1 MIQPVLSCCESIDTD
16 LSVFLDSEEAEFYV
30 YLGVALLERVSV
42 SSEKID
48 HKMLIGRLY
57 NGGAKL
63 SLLRERFGHDPRT
76 IKKWAD
82 ALKSCDINEITTAFA
97 GRQAC
102 LKRTP
107 ELIKYVLQ
115 QYQIRSFLGRSYR
128 EKIILGVE
136 EIFDVKISPSLV
148 SKICH
153 SEKISSE
160 LINNDATNIV
170 VNRVTV
176 DLTEHNL
183 SSNDNLTVQRSP
195 CFLSK
200 CNDLPYLEK
209 RMLQHA
215 GLILFDSA
223 DVHYDPLEQQIICQ
237 LLQGAVN
244 IEQSKTLCFESLR
257 FFNDQ
262 LIQCLREQRSQLD
275 HFATPGNVI
284 ELYRKNN
291 QLLND
296 GPGRGM
302 VFYFDP
308 HTKHYTGQLK
318 ILKSWCGSLHS
329 VSKVINLDCFHTL
342 SGRPC
347 FIQHYSPYY
356 DMRERFFISLSQ
368 FDKLFAPDQ
377 CSGRTFIIDRGIF
390 GQECFDRFQN
400 DYLITWEKDFDGS
413 TLDDGKPIIKFT
425 KKRTKNKTNDKRK
438 KVYIFECQEAPWSKN
453 SKFRRILVKATYR
466 DRTITVAVLCSNPNM
481 SIQDAVWFIF
491 NRWLQENDFKYL
503 DIYFGINQ
511 LDSRSSFDFKEVS
524 HNYRDRKTETGEY
537 KQIKKQTRHANNT
550 LAKNLLKINRKTT
563 AIKKKELKKE
573 QLQLAIK
580 NKSAGVKELKKELAK
595 VNKSM
600 TTMQKDLE
608 KLHSAREVYEH
619 NLELAEY
626 NQTQAIKKD
635 SRIQQLLQENYRLL
649 DTRRKS
655 YMDALRINA
664 ANIFRNLHADY
675 REIYNNYRDDHHY
688 LRVLTRCSGSIE
700 YNQTGLTVSL
710 WLPGA
715 IQKHIIQSLDKLS
728 QLVAA
733 RFNEN
738 LASTKKI
745 TIKLVTGVIKP

>member
-1 MIQPVLSCCESIDTD
+1 MIQPILSCCESIDTD
-16 LSVFLDSEEAEFYV
+16 LSVFLDEEESEFYV
-30 YLGVALLERVSV
+30 YLGVALLERVSA
-42 SSEKID
+42 SPETID

-76 IKKWAD
+76 VKKWGN
-82 ALKSCDINEITTAFA
+82 ALKSCDINDITNAFA

-102 LKRTP
+102 VKSTP
-107 ELIKYVLQ
+107 ELIKYVCQ
-115 QYQIRSFLGRSYR
+115 QYRIRAFLGRSYR
-128 EKIILGVE
+128 EKIIMGVE
-136 EIFDVKISPSLV
+136 EIFGVKISPSLV

-153 SEKISSE
+153 SKKNNSE
-160 LINNDATNIV
+160 LFYDDASDIIE
-170 VNRVTV
+170 NRATV
-176 DLTEHNL
+176 DLAEQD
-183 SSNDNLTVQRSP
+183 SSSYNNSTVQRSP
-195 CFLSK
+195 CFLS
-200 CNDLPYLEK
+200 NFHDMTYLGK

-223 DVHYDPLEQQIICQ
+223 NVNYDSFEQQIICQ

-257 FFNDQ
+257 FFNNE

-275 HFATPGNVI
+275 NFATPENVI

-302 VFYFDP
+302 IFYFDP

-347 FIQHYSPYY
+347 FIQHYSPFY
-356 DMRERFFISLSQ
+356 DMRERFFISISQ
-368 FDKLFAPDQ
+368 FDKLFAPEQ
-377 CSGRTFIIDRGIF
+377 RAKRTFIIDRGIF
-390 GQECFDRFQN
+390 GQECFNRFEQ

-413 TLDDGKPIIKFT
+413 SLDDDKPTIRFV
-425 KKRTKNKTNDKRK
+425 KKRAKNRKNDKRK
-438 KVYIFECQEAPWSKN
+438 KKYIFECQEAPWSKN
-453 SKFRRILVKATYR
+453 SKFRRIIVKATYR
-466 DRTITVAVLCSNPNM
+466 ERTITVAVLCSNPDI
-481 SIQDAVWFIF
+481 SIQDAVWLIF

-503 DIYFGINQ
+503 DVHFGINQ
-511 LDSRSSFDFKEVS
+511 LDSRSSVNFKEVS
-524 HNYRDRKTETGEY
+524 HNYNDRKTETVEY
-537 KQIKKQTRHANNT
+537 KQIKKKRQHANNT

-563 AIKKKELKKE
+563 AIEKNKLKQE

-580 NKSAGVKELKKELAK
+580 NNSAGIKELKKELKK
-595 VNKSM
+595 VNKSIAAM
-600 TTMQKDLE
+600 EKDLK
-608 KLHSAREVYEH
+608 KLNGAREIYER

-688 LRVLTRCSGSIE
+688 LRVLTRCSGSVE
-700 YNQTGLTVSL
+700 YAQTGIIISL
-710 WLPGA
+710 WLPGSM
-715 IQKHIIQSLDKLS
+715 QKHIIQSLDKLV

-733 RFNEN
+733 KFNEN
-738 LASTKKI
+738 LENNKI
-745 TIKLVTGVIKP
+745 AIKLVTGVIRP

>member
-16 LSVFLDSEEAEFYV
+16 LSVFLDEEESEFYV
-30 YLGVALLERVSV
+30 YLGVALLERVSI
-42 SSEKID
+42 SPEKID
-48 HKMLIGRLY
+48 HKMLMGRLY

-76 IKKWAD
+76 VKKWGD
-82 ALKSCDINEITTAFA
+82 ALKSCDINEIAYAFA
-97 GRQAC
+97 GRRAC
-102 LKRTP
+102 LKSTP
-107 ELIKYVLQ
+107 ELIRYVRQ
-115 QYQIRSFLGRSYR
+115 QYRIRSFLGRSYR
-128 EKIILGVE
+128 EKIIMGVE
-136 EIFDVKISPSLV
+136 EIFGVKISPSLV

-153 SEKISSE
+153 REKTSPKLVNEDTTEIVK
-160 LINNDATNIV
+160 NMATIDPIEQNS
-170 VNRVTV
+170 
-176 DLTEHNL
+176 
-183 SSNDNLTVQRSP
+183 SSNDNSTVQRSP
-195 CFLSK
+195 CFLSSSY
-200 CNDLPYLEK
+200 DMTYLGK

-223 DVHYDPLEQQIICQ
+223 NVNYDSLEQQIICQ

-257 FFNDQ
+257 FFNDE
-262 LIQCLREQRSQLD
+262 LIQCLSEQRSQLD
-275 HFATPGNVI
+275 HFATPENVI
-284 ELYRKNN
+284 ELYQKNN

-302 VFYFDP
+302 IFYFDP

-318 ILKSWCGSLHS
+318 ILKSWCGSLHA

-356 DMRERFFISLSQ
+356 DMRERFFISISQ

-377 CSGRTFIIDRGIF
+377 RAGRTFIIDRGIF
-390 GQECFDRFQN
+390 GQECFNRFEN
-400 DYLITWEKDFDGS
+400 DYLITWEKNFDGS
-413 TLDDGKPIIKFT
+413 GLDADKPIIKFT
-425 KKRTKNKTNDKRK
+425 KNRTKNSKNDKRK
-438 KVYIFECQEAPWSKN
+438 KKYIFECQEAPWSKN
-453 SKFRRILVKATYR
+453 SKFRRIIVKATYR
-466 DRTITVAVLCSNPNM
+466 ERTITVAVLCSNPDMN
-481 SIQDAVWFIF
+481 IQDAVWLIF

-503 DIYFGINQ
+503 DVHFGINQ

-524 HNYRDRKTETGEY
+524 HNYNDRETETVEY
-537 KQIKKQTRHANNT
+537 KKIKKQTQHANNT

-563 AIKKKELKKE
+563 AIEKNKLKQE

-580 NKSAGVKELKKELAK
+580 NNSSGVKKLKKELKAL
-595 VNKSM
+595 NKSIA
-600 TTMQKDLE
+600 TMQKDLK
-608 KLHSAREVYEH
+608 KLNSDREIYER
-619 NLELAEY
+619 NLELAQY

-675 REIYNNYRDDHHY
+675 REIYNNYRDDHHH
-688 LRVLTRCSGSIE
+688 LRVLTRCSGSVE
-700 YNQTGLTVSL
+700 YAQTGIIISL
-710 WLPGA
+710 WLPGSM
-715 IQKHIIQSLDKLS
+715 QKHIIQSLDKLV

-733 RFNEN
+733 KFNEN
-738 LASTKKI
+738 LEGTKI

>member
-16 LSVFLDSEEAEFYV
+16 LSVFLDDEESEFYV

-42 SSEKID
+42 SPEKID

-76 IKKWAD
+76 VKKWGN
-82 ALKSCDINEITTAFA
+82 ALKSCDVNEIANAFA
-97 GRQAC
+97 GRKAC
-102 LKRTP
+102 LKSTP
-107 ELIKYVLQ
+107 ELIRYVCQ
-115 QYQIRSFLGRSYR
+115 QYRIRSFLGRSYR
-128 EKIILGVE
+128 EKIIMGVD
-136 EIFDVKISPSLV
+136 EIFGIKISPSLV

-153 SEKISSE
+153 SEKISPKLVNKE
-160 LINNDATNIV
+160 TIEIV
-170 VNRVTV
+170 KNMATV
-176 DLTEHNL
+176 DLTEQNSS
-183 SSNDNLTVQRSP
+183 SSNNSTVQRSP
-195 CFLSK
+195 CFLSSFH
-200 CNDLPYLEK
+200 DMTYLGK

-223 DVHYDPLEQQIICQ
+223 TVNYDSLEQQIICQ

-257 FFNDQ
+257 FFNNE

-275 HFATPGNVI
+275 HFATPENVI

-302 VFYFDP
+302 IFYFDP

-356 DMRERFFISLSQ
+356 DMRERFFISISQ
-368 FDKLFAPDQ
+368 FDKLFPPEQ
-377 CSGRTFIIDRGIF
+377 RSGRTFIIDRGIF
-390 GQECFDRFQN
+390 GQSCFDKFEH

-413 TLDDGKPIIKFT
+413 SLDDDKPIIKFT
-425 KKRTKNKTNDKRK
+425 KKRTKNRKNDKHK
-438 KVYIFECQEAPWSKN
+438 KKYIFECQEAPWSKN
-453 SKFRRILVKATYR
+453 SKFRRIIVKATYR
-466 DRTITVAVLCSNPNM
+466 ERTITVAVLCSNPEMN
-481 SIQDAVWFIF
+481 IQDVVWLIF

-503 DIYFGINQ
+503 DIHFGINQ

-524 HNYRDRKTETGEY
+524 HNYNDRKTETAEY
-537 KQIKKQTRHANNT
+537 KQIKKQTQQANNT
-550 LAKNLLKINRKTT
+550 LAKNLLKINRKT
-563 AIKKKELKKE
+563 ISIEKKKLKQE

-580 NKSAGVKELKKELAK
+580 NNSTGGKGFLKELKKI
-595 VNKSM
+595 NNSI
-600 TTMQKDLE
+600 TTMQKDLK
-608 KLHSAREVYEH
+608 KLNNAREIYERD
-619 NLELAEY
+619 LEIAEY

-688 LRVLTRCSGSIE
+688 LRVLTRCSGSVE
-700 YNQTGLTVSL
+700 YAQTGIIISL
-710 WLPGA
+710 WLPGSM
-715 IQKHIIQSLDKLS
+715 QKHIIQSLDKLV
-728 QLVAA
+728 QLVSAK
-733 RFNEN
+733 FNEN
-738 LASTKKI
+738 LESNKI
-745 TIKLVTGVIKP
+745 TIKLVTGVIRP

>member
-16 LSVFLDSEEAEFYV
+16 LSVFLDDEESEFYV
-30 YLGVALLERVSV
+30 YLGVALLERVSI
-42 SSEKID
+42 SPEKID

-76 IKKWAD
+76 AKKWGD
-82 ALKSCDINEITTAFA
+82 ALKSCDVNEIAHAFA

-102 LKRTP
+102 LKSTP
-107 ELIKYVLQ
+107 ELIRYVCQ
-115 QYQIRSFLGRSYR
+115 QYRIRSFLGRSYR
-128 EKIILGVE
+128 EKIIMGVD
-136 EIFDVKISPSLV
+136 EIFGVKISPSLV

-153 SEKISSE
+153 SGKISPKLVNE
-160 LINNDATNIV
+160 DTTEIV
-170 VNRVTV
+170 KNRATV
-176 DLTEHNL
+176 DLAEQSS
-183 SSNDNLTVQRSP
+183 SSNNNSTVQRSP
-195 CFLSK
+195 CFLSSSH
-200 CNDLPYLEK
+200 DLTYLGK

-223 DVHYDPLEQQIICQ
+223 TVNYDSLEQQIICQ

-257 FFNDQ
+257 FFNDE

-302 VFYFDP
+302 IFYFDP

-356 DMRERFFISLSQ
+356 DMRERFFISISQ
-368 FDKLFAPDQ
+368 FDKLFAPNQ
-377 CSGRTFIIDRGIF
+377 RAGRTFIIDRGIF
-390 GQECFDRFQN
+390 GQECFNRFEN

-413 TLDDGKPIIKFT
+413 SLDDDKPIIKFT
-425 KKRTKNKTNDKRK
+425 KKRTKNRKNDKRK
-438 KVYIFECQEAPWSKN
+438 KEYIFECQEAPWSKN
-453 SKFRRILVKATYR
+453 SKFRRIIVKATYR
-466 DRTITVAVLCSNPNM
+466 ERTITVAVLCSNPNIN
-481 SIQDAVWFIF
+481 IQDAVWFIF

-503 DIYFGINQ
+503 DVHFGINQ

-524 HNYRDRKTETGEY
+524 HNYNDRKTETVEY
-537 KQIKKQTRHANNT
+537 KQIKKQTQHANNT

-563 AIKKKELKKE
+563 AIEKKKLKQE

-580 NKSAGVKELKKELAK
+580 NNSAGVKELNKELKK
-595 VNKSM
+595 VNKSIA
-600 TTMQKDLE
+600 TMGRDLK
-608 KLHSAREVYEH
+608 KLNRAREIYER

-626 NQTQAIKKD
+626 NQTQVIKKD

-664 ANIFRNLHADY
+664 TNIFRNLHVNY
-675 REIYNNYRDDHHY
+675 REIYNNYRDDHHH
-688 LRVLTRCSGSIE
+688 LRVLTRCSGSVE
-700 YNQTGLTVSL
+700 YAQTGLIISL
-710 WLPGA
+710 WLPGSM
-715 IQKHIIQSLDKLS
+715 QKHIIQSLDKLV
-728 QLVAA
+728 QLVSA

-738 LASTKKI
+738 LEGAKKI
-745 TIKLVTGVIKP
+745 TIKLVTGVIRP

>member
-16 LSVFLDSEEAEFYV
+16 LSVFLDDEESEFYV
-30 YLGVALLERVSV
+30 YLGVALLERVSI
-42 SSEKID
+42 SPEKID

-76 IKKWAD
+76 VKKWGD
-82 ALKSCDINEITTAFA
+82 ALKSCDVNEIAHAFA

-102 LKRTP
+102 LKSTP
-107 ELIKYVLQ
+107 ELIRYVCQ
-115 QYQIRSFLGRSYR
+115 QYRIRSFLGRSYR
-128 EKIILGVE
+128 EKIIMGVD
-136 EIFDVKISPSLV
+136 EIFGVKISPSLV

-153 SEKISSE
+153 SGKISPKLVNE
-160 LINNDATNIV
+160 DTTEIV
-170 VNRVTV
+170 KNRATV
-176 DLTEHNL
+176 DLAEQSS
-183 SSNDNLTVQRSP
+183 SSNNNSTVQRSP
-195 CFLSK
+195 CFLSSSH
-200 CNDLPYLEK
+200 DLTYLGK

-223 DVHYDPLEQQIICQ
+223 TVNYDSLEQQIICQ

-257 FFNDQ
+257 FFNDE

-302 VFYFDP
+302 IFYFDP

-356 DMRERFFISLSQ
+356 DMRERFFISISQ
-368 FDKLFAPDQ
+368 FDKLFAPNQ
-377 CSGRTFIIDRGIF
+377 RAGRTFIIDRGIF
-390 GQECFDRFQN
+390 GQECFNRFEN

-413 TLDDGKPIIKFT
+413 SLDDDKPIIKFT
-425 KKRTKNKTNDKRK
+425 KKRTKNRKNDKRK
-438 KVYIFECQEAPWSKN
+438 KEYIFECQEAPWSKN
-453 SKFRRILVKATYR
+453 SKFRRIIVKATYR
-466 DRTITVAVLCSNPNM
+466 ERTITVAVLCSNPNIN
-481 SIQDAVWFIF
+481 IQDAVWFIF

-503 DIYFGINQ
+503 DVHFGINQ
-511 LDSRSSFDFKEVS
+511 LDSRSSVDFKEVS
-524 HNYRDRKTETGEY
+524 HNYNDRKTETVEY
-537 KQIKKQTRHANNT
+537 KQIKKQTQHANNT

-563 AIKKKELKKE
+563 AIEKKKLKQE

-580 NKSAGVKELKKELAK
+580 NNSAGVKELNKELKK
-595 VNKSM
+595 VNTSIA
-600 TTMQKDLE
+600 TMGRDLK
-608 KLHSAREVYEH
+608 KLNRAREIYER

-626 NQTQAIKKD
+626 NQTQVIKKD

-664 ANIFRNLHADY
+664 TNIFRNLHVNY
-675 REIYNNYRDDHHY
+675 REIYNNYRDDHHH
-688 LRVLTRCSGSIE
+688 LRVLTRCSGSVE
-700 YNQTGLTVSL
+700 YAQTGLIISL
-710 WLPGA
+710 WLPGSM
-715 IQKHIIQSLDKLS
+715 QKHIIQSLDKLV
-728 QLVAA
+728 QLVSA

-738 LASTKKI
+738 LEGAKKI
-745 TIKLVTGVIKP
+745 TIKLVTGVIRP